1 MKKFFVFLAVVLIGL
16 LSKAQ
21 DINHNYF
28 SFDNKRDT
36 VAVSSGFRFGSIAL
50 VQPITPHGLSS
61 FQKKAYEEF
70 PERVGVG
77 NFILDIRTRF
87 LRDTLSGVGH
97 DGLLGMN
104 LSLLRSRVFV
114 GYQYNRKNWYANTRF
129 GYEVYR
135 MSGGEIRAN
144 KKRFSQNVPLV
155 GVELGYLPEF
165 WNQTLRVRILG
176 EYDFNNLGW
185 YGSGTLTA
193 KIYGDSRKRLELGTQ
208 IDGIFGYGIFTSFL
222 WDGNLLYLSSF
233 EGQLP
238 FQETRFPEQRIGMSR
253 GFALGFQKNFR

>member
-1 MKKFFVFLAVVLIGL
+1 MFVVLTGL

-36 VAVSSGFRFGSIAL
+36 VVVSSGVRFGSIAL
-50 VQPITPHGLSS
+50 TQPLTPHGLSS
-61 FQKKAYEEF
+61 FQKKAYEDF

-87 LRDTLSGVGH
+87 LRDTLSGVAH

-114 GYQYNRKNWYANTRF
+114 GYQYNRPRWYLNARL
-129 GYEVYR
+129 GYQMYR
-135 MSGGEIRAN
+135 MSSGEIRAN

-155 GVELGYLPEF
+155 GMEFGYLPEF
-165 WNQTLRVRILG
+165 WNQMFRVRILG
-176 EYDFNNLGW
+176 EYDFGNLGW
-185 YGSGTLTA
+185 YGSGTLTG
-193 KIYGDSRKRLELGTQ
+193 KVFDRESMRLELGTQ
-208 IDGIFGYGIFTSFL
+208 FDGIFGYGIFTSFL
-222 WDGNLLYLSSF
+222 WDGNLLYLSTF

-238 FQETRFPEQRIGMSR
+238 FQEMRFPEQRIGMER
-253 GFALGFQKNFR
+253 GMAIGFQKNFK